1 MLVRKNAS
9 RESIQR
15 LKEER
20 LKRGQKPFKEN
31 KEAKKFA
38 DQKNASRE
46 SIQRLKEERL
56 KKDQKPFKENKAG
69 SVKQKI
75 KIPKTVKPKDVGR
88 RKTVV
93 KNPKNEEIT
102 SKAILSKQT
111 KKLKAKKRKKVEI

>member
-1 MLVRKNAS
+1 MRANAFKEGSADRKV
-9 RESIQR
+9 
-15 LKEER
+15 LKEKKR
-20 LKRGQKPFKEN
+20 LRDSQAEKYAG
-31 KEAKKFA
+31 
-38 DQKNASRE
+38 QKNASRE

-56 KKDQKPFKENKAG
+56 KKGQKPFKENQEG
-69 SVKQKI
+69 SVKQKLQTL
-75 KIPKTVKPKDVGR
+75 KTVNPKAVGR